1 MDRQAFFCKGSDN
14 KYLWLGRPTGKT
26 DDIALALKQH
36 LLPGWPIQGGE
47 RLCTQVPSMGDIFE
61 MKTVA

>member
-26 DDIALALKQH
+26 EDIEE
-36 LLPGWPIQGGE
+36 GGE
-47 RLCTQVPSMGDIFE
+47 YHE
-61 MKTVA
+61 EK